1 MIDTGRK
8 PSNAETIPEKPTLFF
23 PGAPIVKR
31 KDNEMINGSTMNNKK
46 LTL

>member
-1 MIDTGRK
+1 MMETGRK
-8 PSNAETIPEKPTLFF
+8 PSRAETIPEKPTLFF

-31 KDNEMINGSTMNNKK
+31 KDKEIMNGNTMNNKK